1 MKVPANPLKP
11 RLPHL
16 NLSLHRSRFLKAC
29 CLLLTVVAGSLR
41 AADVTWNNETGNF
54 LWDTVSLN
62 WTGMPWNNMAGN
74 GAIFAAT
81 GAGAINVASAI
92 NVNSLTF
99 NANGYTLGGAGSLTF
114 VAGSS
119 TAGTGAIS
127 VPAGI
132 TATINTH

>member
-1 MKVPANPLKP
+1 
-11 RLPHL
+11 
-16 NLSLHRSRFLKAC
+16 
-29 CLLLTVVAGSLR
+29 
-41 AADVTWNNETGNF
+41 
-54 LWDTVSLN
+54 
-62 WTGMPWNNMAGN
+62 MPWNNMAGN

-132 TATINTH
+132 TATINTAINTAINSSLGLLKFGAGTLRAGRADYV